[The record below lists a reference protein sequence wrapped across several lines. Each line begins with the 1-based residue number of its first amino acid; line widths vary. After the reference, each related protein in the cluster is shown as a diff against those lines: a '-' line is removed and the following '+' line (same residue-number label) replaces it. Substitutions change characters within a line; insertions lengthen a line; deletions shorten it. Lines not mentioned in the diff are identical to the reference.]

1 VALDRYPLF
10 MELMRKPGET
20 VIIRPGGHPTQRHQN
35 GDDQAMT
42 AAKPIIKFDSTGTKP
57 RSSKIPFPIHRI
69 LTISI
74 VGRSFD
80 GYV

>member
-1 VALDRYPLF
+1 
-10 MELMRKPGET
+10 
-20 VIIRPGGHPTQRHQN
+20 
-35 GDDQAMT
+35 MT